1 MMTKAARLSKIT
13 VTIYETTW
21 HHTHIPED
29 HNLYT
34 NAIYYMKLY
43 YDR

>member
-1 MMTKAARLSKIT
+1 MMTKAGRLSKIT
-13 VTIYETTW
+13 VTIYETTR

-29 HNLYT
+29 HNLNN

-43 YDR
+43 YD